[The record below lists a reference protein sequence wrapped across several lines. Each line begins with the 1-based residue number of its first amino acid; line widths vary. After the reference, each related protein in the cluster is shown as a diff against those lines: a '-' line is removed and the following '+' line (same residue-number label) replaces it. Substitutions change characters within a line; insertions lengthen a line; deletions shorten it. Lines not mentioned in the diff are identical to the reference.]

1 MTQLLF
7 FNHNFL
13 VSKEND
19 LDSNASSIDTDME
32 ENISQ
37 DTQPYD
43 HLSSAT
49 PVANSVMIVP
59 RTVDDELHDV
69 SLNENGDYLS
79 NHLSHIRLLHRTVS
93 TDPNL
98 NHHNRTIIDNNRVS
112 TDLNQYQHRQVL
124 QYFTDT
130 SNERLKLLKSKS
142 ISTLSPSNSTIETT
156 YDSNSDMTF
165 LYDLVTPPSTLNR
178 RSVQSQ
184 SNNNITNLFDDG
196 WNG

>member
-1 MTQLLF
+1 
-7 FNHNFL
+7 
-13 VSKEND
+13 
-19 LDSNASSIDTDME
+19 ME

-59 RTVDDELHDV
+59 RTVDDELPNV

-79 NHLSHIRLLHRTVS
+79 NHLSHIRLLHRTAN

-98 NHHNRTIIDNNRVS
+98 NHHNRTIGGNNRVS
-112 TDLNQYQHRQVL
+112 TDVNQYQHRQVL

-142 ISTLSPSNSTIETT
+142 ISTSSPSNSTIETT
-156 YDSNSDMTF
+156 YDPNSDMTF
-165 LYDLVTPPSTLNR
+165 LYDLVTPPSTINR

-184 SNNNITNLFDDG
+184 SNTNITNLFDDG